1 MKDELTTQ
9 STAEVVEQLEEVQID
24 LKVVHWVA
32 GEGEPDFEQAQWLV
46 QLRNERSN
54 HFYSDLI
61 FALLGRRYPHPG
73 AQIMWNQIISHRD
86 VLAKALA
93 RNPGIVVAAL
103 DWLTNVQENVTV
115 EWGLI
120 ESGNLENMLTRAVV
134 DGLTG
139 LYDHDTVLTLLEREI
154 ERARR
159 HSEMVSLLMLDLDDF
174 KQVNDNLGH
183 QKGDEVL
190 VRLADIIRET
200 IRTKDVAGR
209 YGGEEFTVILPDTD
223 VIAAMQS
230 AERLREIIEE
240 RFHPDM
246 QLTVSLGISCFP
258 DHGNDVAAL
267 VKAADEALYKAK
279 AEGKNRSVTARDA
292 KAEKK

>member
-9 STAEVVEQLEEVQID
+9 STAEVVEQLEEEQID
-24 LKVVHWVA
+24 LKVVRWVA
-32 GEGEPDFEQAQWLV
+32 GEGEPDLGQAQWLE
-46 QLRNERSN
+46 QLRSERGD
-54 HFYSDLI
+54 HFYSDLV
-61 FALLGRRYPHPG
+61 FALLGRRYPQPG
-73 AQIMWNQIISHRD
+73 AKIMWEQIISHRD
-86 VLAKALA
+86 ALTKALT

-103 DWLTNVQENVTV
+103 DWLTNVQKNVTV

-139 LYDHDTVLTLLEREI
+139 LYDHDTVLTLLEREV

-159 HSEMVSLLMLDLDDF
+159 HSEDISLLMLDLDDF

-200 IRTKDVAGR
+200 IRAMDIAGR
-209 YGGEEFTVILPDTD
+209 YGGEEFTVILPETD
-223 VIAAMQS
+223 ITAAVQS
-230 AERLREIIEE
+230 AERLREIIAE
-240 RFHPDM
+240 RFHADM
-246 QLTVSLGISCFP
+246 QLTASMGIACFP
-258 DHGNDVAAL
+258 DDGKDVADL

-279 AEGKNRSVTARDA
+279 AEGKNRCIAAGDA
-292 KAEKK
+292 NKQKN